1 MNYNMKRSARAR
13 TNKHRIEQQQQPSCF
28 AFTPTFCTLNAG
40 ENAFFKTWIGQEEG
54 SRKTA
59 AAAFSLLGKEENLER
74 GRRHYKKIAKHDN
87 IRLTGD
93 YYLLDKY

>member
-1 MNYNMKRSARAR
+1 MNYNMERSARAR

-74 GRRHYKKIAKHDN
+74 GRRHYKKISLFSPVK
-87 IRLTGD
+87 TGRRG
-93 YYLLDKY
+93 